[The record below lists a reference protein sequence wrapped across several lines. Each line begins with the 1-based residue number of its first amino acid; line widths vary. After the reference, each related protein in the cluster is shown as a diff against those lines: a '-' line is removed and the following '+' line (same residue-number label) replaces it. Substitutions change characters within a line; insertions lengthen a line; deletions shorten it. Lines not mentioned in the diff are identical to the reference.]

1 MVSVHSRP
9 DRPITVRGAGING
22 YFVAGSDTEVGKT
35 VVAACLVRALDAD
48 YWKPVETGL
57 EQGSDTAEVLRL
69 TGLPADRLHP
79 SAYALQVPLSPHEAA
94 RLEGVEIALDA
105 FVLPATGRPLVV
117 EGAGGLMVPLNFVG
131 AYAFFFAD
139 EEIDPTGL
147 WLAGSLTSALFYGAV
162 SLLGM
167 GRWYAAPM
175 VVAVFSGLA
184 AALVL
189 TDAPPEVY
197 PGSFIA
203 LALVVAVR
211 PEEAARAPSKRGPPT
226 KVCGV
231 R

>member
-9 DRPITVRGAGING
+9 DRPITVRGADING

-57 EQGSDTAEVLRL
+57 EQGSDTTEVLRL

-117 EGAGGLMVPLNFVG
+117 EGAGGLMVPLNRRHFM
-131 AYAFFFAD
+131 
-139 EEIDPTGL
+139 IDLIERLGL
-147 WLAGSLTSALFYGAV
+147 PVIL
-162 SLLGM
+162 
-167 GRWYAAPM
+167 
-175 VVAVFSGLA
+175 VVRSGLGTINHTLLSLDALRSRSLPVEGVILNGPLNPANRA
-184 AALVL
+184 AIEYYGEVRVL
-189 TDAPPEVY
+189 AEIPRLETIDRKTVSRLSAKFTPVLK
-197 PGSFIA
+197 GK
-203 LALVVAVR
+203 LA
-211 PEEAARAPSKRGPPT
+211 
-226 KVCGV
+226 
-231 R
+231 

>member
-9 DRPITVRGAGING
+9 DRPITVRSAGING

-117 EGAGGLMVPLNFVG
+117 EGAGGLMVPLNRRYFM
-131 AYAFFFAD
+131 
-139 EEIDPTGL
+139 IDLIERLGL
-147 WLAGSLTSALFYGAV
+147 PVIL
-162 SLLGM
+162 
-167 GRWYAAPM
+167 
-175 VVAVFSGLA
+175 VVRSGLGTINHTLLSLD
-184 AALVL
+184 ALRSRSLPVEGVIL
-189 TDAPPEVY
+189 N
-197 PGSFIA
+197 
-203 LALVVAVR
+203 
-211 PEEAARAPSKRGPPT
+211 GPPNPANRAAIEYY
-226 KVCGV
+226 GEV
-231 R
+231 RVLAEIPRLESIDRKTVSRLSAKFTPVLKGKPE